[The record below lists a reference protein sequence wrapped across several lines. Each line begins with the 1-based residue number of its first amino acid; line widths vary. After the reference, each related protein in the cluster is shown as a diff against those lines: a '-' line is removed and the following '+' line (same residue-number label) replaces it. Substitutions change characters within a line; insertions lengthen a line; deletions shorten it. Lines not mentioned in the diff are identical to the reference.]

1 MLIRITRNLLAAEFL
16 SGLELNSTGQK
27 LPSLS
32 LTQSVCDSQITLMSL
47 TMYTSG
53 FSKQQLHSRYV
64 LQLLLETW
72 KLLRGLPNINRVST
86 CHSKE
91 ITVCGKN
98 ARHILLSLFL
108 LLHCSTPLRK
118 LIYELHYRWF
128 TWTVRGLA
136 TNILQG
142 RFQICPHLATILSL
156 STVHLFLWIRDL
168 FIFPEWNAVNGETLR
183 FQWRLC
189 GPRQRLHGD
198 SAHIVCF
205 PACVSWKCLS

>member
-1 MLIRITRNLLAAEFL
+1 
-16 SGLELNSTGQK
+16 
-27 LPSLS
+27 
-32 LTQSVCDSQITLMSL
+32 
-47 TMYTSG
+47 MYTSG

-98 ARHILLSLFL
+98 ARHNLLPFL
-108 LLHCSTPLRK
+108 LLHYSTPLRK
-118 LIYELHYRWF
+118 SSYKLYYRWF
-128 TWTVRGLA
+128 TWTIRGLA

-142 RFQICPHLATILSL
+142 RFQIWPHLTTRLPL
-156 STVHLFLWIRDL
+156 STMYLFLWICGL
-168 FIFPEWNAVNGETLR
+168 FIVPEWNAVNGETLR

-189 GPRQRLHGD
+189 GPRQRLHRD

-205 PACVSWKCLS
+205 PACVSWRCLS